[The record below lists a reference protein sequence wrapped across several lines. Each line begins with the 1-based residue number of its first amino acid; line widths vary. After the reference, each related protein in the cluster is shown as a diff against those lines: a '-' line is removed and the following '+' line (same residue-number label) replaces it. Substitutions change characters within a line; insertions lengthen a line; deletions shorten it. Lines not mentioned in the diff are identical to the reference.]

1 MKKTSV
7 FPLQETPTLT
17 INFFEN
23 RNIEWYSQSDEIS
36 LFDND
41 KLILGV
47 CLLHPVFLSDVL
59 SDVVSVTSRGVNDGD
74 RGMHPQTF
82 WQGVQCLSS
91 PPPLTATNL
100 CQSSQCHIQLSLDCH
115 SSCMTGD
122 IWRWC
127 SSTSHFLED
136 RLLKLANTICY
147 INEQGC

>member
-82 WQGVQCLSS
+82 WQ
-91 PPPLTATNL
+91 AY
-100 CQSSQCHIQLSLDCH
+100 HQL
-115 SSCMTGD
+115 
-122 IWRWC
+122 
-127 SSTSHFLED
+127 F
-136 RLLKLANTICY
+136 
-147 INEQGC
+147 